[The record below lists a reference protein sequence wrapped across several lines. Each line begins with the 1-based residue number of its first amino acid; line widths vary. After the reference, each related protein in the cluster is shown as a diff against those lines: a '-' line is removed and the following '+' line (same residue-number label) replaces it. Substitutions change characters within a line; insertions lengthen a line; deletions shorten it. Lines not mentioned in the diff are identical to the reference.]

1 METIRVIKVKE
12 DYIIEGLKD
21 YGFKYDSNKR
31 TYKKS
36 GLEVD
41 EHTKTLECVD
51 KCESKDLSVILE
63 LEKYG
68 IIYINEIIFVFYN
81 QSDPID
87 FKNKRSIRI
96 FKTFFEIIIK
106 LYRYFF

>member
-36 GLEVD
+36 GLEID
-41 EHTKTLECVD
+41 ERTKTLECVD

-68 IIYINEIIFVFYN
+68 IVYINEII
-81 QSDPID
+81 
-87 FKNKRSIRI
+87 KNDVEIKA
-96 FKTFFEIIIK
+96 FEDKTDILSKEDK
-106 LYRYFF
+106 TTPRKAKKVVKNEN

>member
-21 YGFKYDSNKR
+21 YGFKYDSDKR

-41 EHTKTLECVD
+41 ERTKTLECVD
-51 KCESKDLSVILE
+51 KCDSKDLSVILE

-68 IIYINEIIFVFYN
+68 IIYINETI
-81 QSDPID
+81 
-87 FKNKRSIRI
+87 KNNVEIKA
-96 FKTFFEIIIK
+96 FEDKTNISSKEDK
-106 LYRYFF
+106 TTSRKAKKVVKNGN

>member
-36 GLEVD
+36 GLEID
-41 EHTKTLECVD
+41 ERTKILECVD
-51 KCESKDLSVILE
+51 RCDSKDLSVILE

-68 IIYINEIIFVFYN
+68 IIYINEII
-81 QSDPID
+81 
-87 FKNKRSIRI
+87 KNDVEIKAFEDKMNISSKED
-96 FKTFFEIIIK
+96 KTTPRKAKKVVKNEN
-106 LYRYFF
+106 

>member
-36 GLEVD
+36 GLEID
-41 EHTKTLECVD
+41 ERTKILECVD
-51 KCESKDLSVILE
+51 KCDSKDLSVILE

-68 IIYINEIIFVFYN
+68 IIYINEII
-81 QSDPID
+81 
-87 FKNKRSIRI
+87 KNDVEIKAFEDETDILSKED
-96 FKTFFEIIIK
+96 KTTPRK
-106 LYRYFF
+106 TKKVVKNGN

>member
-41 EHTKTLECVD
+41 ELTKTLECVG

-68 IIYINEIIFVFYN
+68 IIYINEII
-81 QSDPID
+81 
-87 FKNKRSIRI
+87 KNDVKIKAFEDETDILSKED
-96 FKTFFEIIIK
+96 KTTSSK
-106 LYRYFF
+106 ARKVVKNGN

>member
-36 GLEVD
+36 GLEID
-41 EHTKTLECVD
+41 ERTKILECVD

-68 IIYINEIIFVFYN
+68 IIYINEII
-81 QSDPID
+81 
-87 FKNKRSIRI
+87 KNGVEIKA
-96 FKTFFEIIIK
+96 FEDKTNISSKEDK
-106 LYRYFF
+106 TTPRKAKKVVKNEN

>member
-41 EHTKTLECVD
+41 ERTKTLECVD
-51 KCESKDLSVILE
+51 KCDSKDLSVILE

-68 IIYINEIIFVFYN
+68 IVYINEII
-81 QSDPID
+81 
-87 FKNKRSIRI
+87 KNDVEIKA
-96 FKTFFEIIIK
+96 FEDKTDILSKEDK
-106 LYRYFF
+106 TTPRKVKKVVKNEN

>member
-41 EHTKTLECVD
+41 ECTKTLECVD
-51 KCESKDLSVILE
+51 RCDPKDLSVILE

-68 IIYINEIIFVFYN
+68 IIYINEII
-81 QSDPID
+81 
-87 FKNKRSIRI
+87 KNDVEIKA
-96 FKTFFEIIIK
+96 FEDKTNISSKEDK
-106 LYRYFF
+106 TKSRKVKKVAKNEN